1 MNSCSFVFI
10 SVRIKENGKHGHGYV
25 KESMI
30 GETEHLRHTYYFN
43 FFGFDITE
51 FVFF

>member
-25 KESMI
+25 KENKI
-30 GETEHLRHTYYFN
+30 GETEHLRRTCWCDFS
-43 FFGFDITE
+43 GFDTTE
-51 FVFF
+51 VVFF